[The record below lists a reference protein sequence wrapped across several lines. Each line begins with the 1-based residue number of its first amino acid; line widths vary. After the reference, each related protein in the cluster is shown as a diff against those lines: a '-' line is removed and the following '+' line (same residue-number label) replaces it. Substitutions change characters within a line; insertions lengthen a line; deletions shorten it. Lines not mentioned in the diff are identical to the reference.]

1 MKISNI
7 LKSAPKRALVFRS
20 ITDKE
25 PVIRAVTFKGALKK
39 AKAMGIERPV
49 FMREPVPG
57 AKHVHQ

>member
-1 MKISNI
+1 MKNI
-7 LKSAPKRALVFRS
+7 FKSIPKRALVFRH

-25 PVIRAVTFKGALKK
+25 PVIRAVTFRGAFKK
-39 AKAMGIERPV
+39 AREMGIEKPV

>member
-1 MKISNI
+1 MKISHI
-7 LKSAPKRALVFRS
+7 FKAIPKRALIFRN

-25 PVIRAVTFKGALKK
+25 PVVRAATFRGALRK
-39 AKAMGIERPV
+39 AREMGIEKPV

>member
-1 MKISNI
+1 MTRIFNSI
-7 LKSAPKRALVFRS
+7 PKRALVFRH

-25 PVIRAVTFKGALKK
+25 PVIRAVTFGSAFRK
-39 AKAMGIERPV
+39 AKEMGIKKPV

>member
-1 MKISNI
+1 MKISRI
-7 LKSAPKRALVFRS
+7 LKSLPKRALVFRN

-25 PVIRAVTFKGALKK
+25 PAARAVTFRGALKK
-39 AKAMGIERPV
+39 AKEMGIENPV